1 MSLTPTLKD
10 DKIFYNINE
19 QNEDVNRNN
28 KFSLMQLTVTGW
40 ESQILYSNVAKFLRN
55 MSHYSLPY

>member
-28 KFSLMQLTVTGW
+28 KFSLMQLTVTGFKLG
-40 ESQILYSNVAKFLRN
+40 ISNLIF
-55 MSHYSLPY
+55 